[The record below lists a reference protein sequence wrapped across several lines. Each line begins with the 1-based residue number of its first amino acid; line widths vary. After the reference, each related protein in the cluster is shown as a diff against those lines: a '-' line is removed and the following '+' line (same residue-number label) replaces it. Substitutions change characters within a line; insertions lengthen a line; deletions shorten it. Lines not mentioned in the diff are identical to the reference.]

1 MISKRPVSIVF
12 NIMSKEDTQ
21 VEQSPVFNE
30 TRTKMEKAVEKFVK
44 ELSGIRTGRASLAL
58 LDGIKVE
65 YYGSLTPL
73 NQVAHLGIPEA
84 RIIEIKP
91 WDTSIVPL
99 VEKAIFKSSLNLT
112 PINDGK
118 IIRLNIP
125 PLTEERRKELV
136 KTVRS
141 IAEQFRIEIRNFRR
155 DANDTLKKQEKNKD
169 ISEDSYF
176 HLEQEIQKMT
186 NEKLKSIDE
195 HLAHKEKEIMEV

>member
-1 MISKRPVSIVF
+1 
-12 NIMSKEDTQ
+12 MSKEDTQ